1 MKVKSGSTYRARAAA
16 ETLRGEH
23 VLPHSLIE
31 PDDEVAGCLI
41 AHRNDDEL
49 GRMDSN
55 HHSGIQS
62 PASCL

>member
-1 MKVKSGSTYRARAAA
+1 MTHTAP
-16 ETLRGEH
+16 EN
-23 VLPHSLIE
+23 P
-31 PDDEVAGCLI
+31 
-41 AHRNDDEL
+41 EL